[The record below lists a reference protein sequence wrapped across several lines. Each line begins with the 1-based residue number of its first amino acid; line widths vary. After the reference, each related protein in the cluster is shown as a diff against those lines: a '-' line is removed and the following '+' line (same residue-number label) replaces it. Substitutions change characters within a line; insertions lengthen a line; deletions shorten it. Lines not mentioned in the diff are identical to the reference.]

1 MADNDSVVSRLTG
14 AGDRSISNDNN
25 SLSSSFRRSRI
36 TRTSD
41 VTSEIS
47 MDFNTEGG
55 ELQQGLALSRSTIY
69 NPSQRGRFQN
79 SSISEL
85 TVNKLRFNKLGLH
98 GREKEEQTIQTSL
111 QRLSNANQLVLIS
124 GESGVGKTALAK
136 SVGKSFSFVKAG
148 TSKIDPSALC
158 LLGKFHQ
165 AHAQQEPYTAFV
177 KVFQQFVGILLPLKE
192 SVSTLDQDKFK
203 AVQSDLT
210 TELGPQELSDLVSPF
225 PELLEVLSS
234 ETIAEITTASAQGA
248 DTHDKVKSRLHHAFR
263 NFLRV
268 ISRHF
273 SPLVLILDDL
283 QWADLASLSLLELM
297 LADSKTSKTLII
309 GCYRSDEVDE
319 THMFSK
325 IVRDLRL
332 RKDEFEGVVEITDIE
347 IGNLGATATRM
358 ILSDLLSTEDALLH
372 DLAEVCYAK
381 TNGNCF
387 FLISFI
393 IMLFNQQFLEFNL
406 GTFKW
411 KWDIQEIKGGTAA
424 TDNIAD
430 LVEVRMASLDNDI
443 LLAIKL
449 AVCLGARF
457 QYDIL
462 GLVYEA
468 FCESES
474 AQSFDVVVDN
484 LIREN
489 ILQEDGWPYYRWVHD
504 KIQGT
509 IDLSGCARML
519 AHLPYSL

>member
-1 MADNDSVVSRLTG
+1 MTDNDSVISRLTG
-14 AGDRSISNDNN
+14 TGDRSISNDYN
-25 SLSSSFRRSRI
+25 SRSSSFRRSRI
-36 TRTSD
+36 ARTSD

-47 MDFNTEGG
+47 MDINSEGG
-55 ELQQGLALSRSTIY
+55 ELQQVSTISRFY

-98 GREKEEQTIQTSL
+98 GREKEEQRIQTSL

-136 SVGKSFSFVKAG
+136 SVGKANKFVKAG
-148 TSKIDPSALC
+148 SSKIIPSALC

-165 AHAQQEPYTAFV
+165 AHAQEEPYAAFV
-177 KVFQQFVGILLPLKE
+177 KVFQQFVGFLLPMKE
-192 SVSTLDQDKFK
+192 SESTLLQDKFK
-203 AVQSDLT
+203 VWQSDLT

-234 ETIAEITTASAQGA
+234 ETMTEMTTASAQGD

-263 NFLRV
+263 NLLRV

-283 QWADLASLSLLELM
+283 QWADLASLSLLEL
-297 LADSKTSKTLII
+297 LLTDSKRSKIMI
-309 GCYRSDEVDE
+309 VGCCRSDEVDE

-325 IVRDLRL
+325 IVRDLRQ
-332 RKDEFEGVVEITDIE
+332 RKDEFGDKNGGVFEITDIE
-347 IGNLGATATRM
+347 IGNLGVTATRM
-358 ILSDLLSTEDALLH
+358 ILSDLLSTEDAFLH
-372 DLAEVCYAK
+372 ELAEVCFAK
-381 TNGNCF
+381 TNGHCF

-393 IMLFNQQFLEFNL
+393 IMLFKQQFLEFNL

-411 KWDIQEIKGGTAA
+411 EWDIQEIKGGTAA

-430 LVEVRMASLDNDI
+430 LVEARMASLHNDI

-457 QYDIL
+457 QFDIL
-462 GLVYEA
+462 GLVYES
-468 FCESES
+468 FRESES
-474 AQSFDVVVDN
+474 AESFDVVVDN
-484 LIREN
+484 LIQEN

-509 IDLSGCARML
+509 ISFSGCARVL
-519 AHLPYSL
+519 VHL